1 MSNLRLINET
11 TTTAGVQTV
20 NITDVFSS
28 DFDIYKI
35 VGAVNLANN
44 STATGFNLRFINA
57 SDSVITSGYTYAQVG
72 LKGNTTFSEGRGTS
86 EDRIWNVF
94 GGLDDSGQSS
104 GNIAYIFNPFSS
116 SSYTF
121 TISQSSAFPSGNFRM
136 YKGIGLYPQTTSLT
150 GFQAELNE
158 SAGEFASGGK
168 IRTYGLRVDS

>member
-1 MSNLRLINET
+1 MAGSLELIST
-11 TTTAGVQTV
+11 TTMTDDVQTV
-20 NITDVFSS
+20 NITNVFSDKYDVYMIKGS
-28 DFDIYKI
+28 NMLGK
-35 VGAVNLANN
+35 N
-44 STATGFNLRFINA
+44 STATGLNLRFINA

-72 LKGNTTFSEGRGTS
+72 LKGNTSFSEGRGTS

-94 GGLDDSGQSS
+94 GGLDDSGQSA

-150 GFQAELNE
+150 GLQVELNE
-158 SAGEFASGGK
+158 SASRFSGNGK
-168 IRTYGLRVDS
+168 VSVYGVK